1 MLRGWLFAFSPSRS
15 SQGLAWR
22 MSHPLGTGNG
32 TPIAPGGENLKGRRG
47 LRCDLGLLKPDS
59 RGKGALKQR
68 DAGCAGCSEPCTGRA
83 LPQSF
88 PTDGWEIPTGVRTGV
103 GAWMCS
109 WGLPCAWGGCPGLW
123 ETLTCVVP
131 RAVMLPVCT
140 ARCVAVTPQCTGLW
154 LWGYNLCAYTLK
166 RCVGTGFAALAALS
180 PPLLCSH
187 GGERGWRCRAFARIY
202 ALSSITA
209 RQQGKTGNDNYPLGS
224 VLLENQ
230 AIRQPL
236 QMERAACAA

>member
-1 MLRGWLFAFSPSRS
+1 MLRGWLFAFSPARS

-140 ARCVAVTPQCTGLW
+140 ARCVAVTPVARVYGCGATICVLTPSRDVWARVLQPRLRCHPLS
-154 LWGYNLCAYTLK
+154 CAHTEGNVAGGAGRLH
-166 RCVGTGFAALAALS
+166 GFT
-180 PPLLCSH
+180 P
-187 GGERGWRCRAFARIY
+187 
-202 ALSSITA
+202 
-209 RQQGKTGNDNYPLGS
+209 
-224 VLLENQ
+224 
-230 AIRQPL
+230 
-236 QMERAACAA
+236 